1 MTKEEAPAKLTG
13 EVEQGLGSY
22 SGSLEGGKEEIR
34 QPREFKEKLQN
45 LEHCILV
52 SQFETTLQS
61 KTRNCLPR
69 HSKERM
75 QGIESKWKFPRSCH
89 CEENEQPQDEKAQRP
104 PAYLVERLW
113 K

>member
-1 MTKEEAPAKLTG
+1 MTKEEAPAKSTG

-22 SGSLEGGKEEIR
+22 SGSLEGGKEEVR

-45 LEHCILV
+45 CILV

-61 KTRNCLPR
+61 KMHNCLPM

-104 PAYLVERLW
+104 LAYLVERLW